1 MNKNSQLVAACLTF
15 SLMTVSAAQAE
26 GIRPD
31 QAAFREIYKE
41 LVETNTTL
49 SAGSCT
55 EAAQKMAAR
64 LRAAGYPDSDLHLFS
79 TPDHPKEGGLV
90 AILPGTD
97 AKAKAILLLA
107 HIDVV
112 EAKREDWER
121 DPFKLI
127 EEGGYFYARGSLD
140 DKSMAATWVDTLIRL
155 RGERTKPR
163 RTIKMALTC
172 GEETSG
178 AFNGAEYLVKEQ
190 RDLID
195 AAFALNEGS
204 WGMLDANGKRVMM
217 GVQAGE
223 KTTQNFRLE
232 VTNPG
237 GHSSRPV
244 KNNAIY
250 HLAGALKGIEA
261 YAFPIKLNDTTR
273 VYFSRMAT
281 IVGGE
286 AGAAMTKLVADPTDA
301 AAAAKVAEDPTWNG
315 MLHTTCVATML
326 DAGHATNALPQRARA
341 NVNCRIYPNE
351 PIESVRQALEKAAA
365 LKRDDPAIRTSLAY
379 AYLLRN
385 DNKAWDEA
393 TAALK
398 LDPNIAEA
406 HYILGVSSLRSASY
420 NVAYERAKKA
430 IALNPKF
437 TNAYLLKS
445 QALISSFAQQSGT
458 VIRPVSSRG
467 EMLQEAAGDLEKYL
481 SLGPKITNIEFYKD
495 YFESIR
501 FFAEFYNRPENQ
513 KPISFDPAPVDD
525 PKVTPLKITA
535 KPRAN
540 YTDGARTNG
549 ISGIVRLLVGFSADG
564 TIKHILILKSL
575 DSGLDRNAV
584 AAARQIRFEP
594 KQIDGK
600 PVSVVRVV
608 EYSFTVY

>member
-1 MNKNSQLVAACLTF
+1 MNNKAQLIAACLAV
-15 SLMTVSAAQAE
+15 SLTTGLAAQAAE
-26 GIRPD
+26 VRPD

-41 LVETNTTL
+41 LVETNTSL

-79 TPDHPKEGGLV
+79 TPDHPQEGGLV

-178 AFNGAEYLVKEQ
+178 AFNGAEYLVKEK

-204 WGMLDANGKRVMM
+204 WGMLDTNGKRVMM

-250 HLAGALKGIEA
+250 HLAGALKGIEH
-261 YAFPIKLNDTTR
+261 YEFPIKLNDTTR
-273 VYFSRMAT
+273 VYFTRMAT

-341 NVNCRIYPNE
+341 NVNCRIYPGE
-351 PIESVRQALEKAAA
+351 PIESVRKALEKAAA
-365 LKRDDPAIRTSLAY
+365 DQEVKVSTLETRGPASVVPPLTKEIMGPIEKVSAQIY
-379 AYLLRN
+379 PGVPVIPLLQPG
-385 DNKAWDEA
+385 A
-393 TAALK
+393 TDGQFLSPAGIPTYGINGLF
-398 LDPNIAEA
+398 LDPD
-406 HYILGVSSLRSASY
+406 LGGIHGL
-420 NVAYERAKKA
+420 NER
-430 IALNPKF
+430 
-437 TNAYLLKS
+437 
-445 QALISSFAQQSGT
+445 
-458 VIRPVSSRG
+458 
-467 EMLQEAAGDLEKYL
+467 
-481 SLGPKITNIEFYKD
+481 
-495 YFESIR
+495 
-501 FFAEFYNRPENQ
+501 
-513 KPISFDPAPVDD
+513 
-525 PKVTPLKITA
+525 
-535 KPRAN
+535 
-540 YTDGARTNG
+540 
-549 ISGIVRLLVGFSADG
+549 
-564 TIKHILILKSL
+564 
-575 DSGLDRNAV
+575 
-584 AAARQIRFEP
+584 
-594 KQIDGK
+594 
-600 PVSVVRVV
+600 VRVQSLYDGRDFLYELV
-608 EYSFTVY
+608 KIYAAQR